1 MYQRT
6 SRRRQLIGR
15 ILVYSF
21 MTISVVTIV
30 TVLMLVILGYSF
42 NRQDGRLEQ
51 GGLLQFASIPSGAI
65 VTLDGFQL
73 GSRTPS
79 KASNVDAKDH
89 TIQMDMDGYRS
100 WQKSVLVQAGG
111 IRWLSYTR
119 LVPKDIRPETMRTFP
134 RVAASLASSDRKWI
148 VFQEDSANAHFVL
161 ANIEGEMPKYT
172 ALAIPDT
179 IITPSQSNTAQSFT
193 PDSWS
198 NEERYLLVK
207 HSFDNGKTEWL
218 LVDRADPS
226 KSINLSTMF
235 AITPTKVVF
244 GNGSGRDLYVQTGDI
259 VRRINLDQ
267 QTLSRPLVSNVE
279 EFSIYSEDVIVY
291 TSKPDASRENQQHVG
306 YFEDGMESEQILY
319 SYPAGTPNVHVALG
333 DYFFK
338 RYVAVTHGTTLELYS
353 GTLPRGTTK
362 ANLRQEMSA
371 TLASDTSRL
380 NFSHNGRFV
389 VAQNPGGYVTYDI
402 ELKKTDTTT
411 FKRPVAV
418 ERKLQWLDDYMIW
431 NDAGGILRFYEFD
444 GANQQDIMPVVEG
457 QTAILSG
464 NNKYIYAVAPTE
476 TGVSLQ
482 RAKLIIN

>member
-21 MTISVVTIV
+21 MTLSVVTIV
-30 TVLMLVILGYSF
+30 TILMLVILGYSF

-65 VTLDGFQL
+65 VTLDGLQL

-89 TIQMDMDGYRS
+89 TVQMDIDGYRS
-100 WQKSVLVQAGG
+100 WQKSILVQAGG

-119 LVPKDIRPETMRTFP
+119 LIPNDIRPETLRTFP
-134 RVAASLASSDRKWI
+134 KVAASLASSDRKWI
-148 VFQEDSANAHFVL
+148 VFQEDSASATFTL

-172 ALAIPDT
+172 ALTIPNT
-179 IITPSQSNTAQSFT
+179 VVTATQPNTAQSFAF
-193 PDSWS
+193 DSWS

-207 HSFDNGKTEWL
+207 HVYNNDKVEWL
-218 LVDRADPS
+218 LVDRADPL
-226 KSINLSTMF
+226 KSINLSTTF
-235 AITPTKVVF
+235 AIAPTKVVF
-244 GNGSGRDLYVQTGDI
+244 GNGSGRDLYVQTDDI

-267 QTLSRPLVSNVE
+267 QTLSRPLASNVE
-279 EFSIYSEDVIVY
+279 EFSIYSEDTVVY
-291 TSKPDASRENQQHVG
+291 TTRPDATRENQRHVG
-306 YFEDGMESEQILY
+306 YFEDGMEAGEILY
-319 SYPAGTPNVHVALG
+319 SYPADTPNVHVAVG

-338 RYVAVTHGTTLELYS
+338 RYVAVTHGSVLELYS

-371 TLASDTSRL
+371 TLAKDTLRL

-389 VAQNPGGYVTYDI
+389 VAQSAAGYTTYDI
-402 ELKKTDTTT
+402 ELKKTDTTA

-482 RAKLIIN
+482 RARLIID